1 MVKNSLINKAM
12 EEKKLTVDQV
22 KQAAN
27 QQISM
32 LYQQLENA
40 NMTNTFKR
48 LDYLFEIV
56 KGDFPDKMKVKAI
69 SLINEIVLTEPEKE
83 SDKVEEEK

>member
-1 MVKNSLINKAM
+1 M

-40 NMTNTFKR
+40 NMANTFKR

-56 KGDFPDKMKVKAI
+56 KGDFPDEMRVKAI
-69 SLINEIVLTEPEKE
+69 KLINDIVLSEPK
-83 SDKVEEEK
+83 EEEK